1 MKKILIAEEGKH
13 RLRTAKCPLHKISVI
28 VATACHDCPYFEEE
42 KGEHVCC
49 GYEDR
54 LATAASLSIRLASSF
69 PADGV
74 TPSKTNDVVTN
85 EKKTKIALDTVGRDI
100 HEPSAEELA
109 EYFGFTL
116 DDVFP
121 HED

>member
-1 MKKILIAEEGKH
+1 MKKILIAEEGKQ
-13 RLRTAKCPLHKISVI
+13 RLRTAKCPLHKIAVI
-28 VATACHDCPYFEEE
+28 VATACHDCPYFENE
-42 KGEHVCC
+42 KDHHVCC

-54 LATAASLSIRLASSF
+54 LIKAAHLSSKFASSF

-74 TPSKTNDVVTN
+74 TPSKTNDVVSN
-85 EKKTKIALDTVGRDI
+85 EKKTKIALDTVARDI
-100 HEPSAEELA
+100 HEPSPGELA